1 MTRTEIEKDI
11 RRLEELIDYCNDLD
25 LQGVIVEVNGKTEL
39 WYLIDMKNWLE
50 EDQYKLWNEVE
61 D

>member
-25 LQGVIVEVNGKTEL
+25 LQGVIVEINGKTEL